1 MKKYILTLALGI
13 LWVTFANA
21 TDPAYVKAIQK
32 QIGGMKTIKNA
43 EESQAVSNG
52 FLRIAEANTS
62 EWLPIYYAA
71 LTQTTSAFR
80 FDVNKDQYFDQ
91 ALELVKKA
99 DQVAPGNSEITA
111 LHGYILMGKIS
122 LDPANRGQSL
132 SPEAMQ
138 LFGKAINLDREN
150 PRAITLMSQ
159 MELGMAQFFGSGPEK
174 ACGMARMGLELF
186 AKEEVKVD
194 ESYILPTWGKMNAEE
209 VAGACK

>member
-1 MKKYILTLALGI
+1 MKKYILTLALGLMWI
-13 LWVTFANA
+13 TLAKA

-32 QIGGMKTIKNA
+32 QIGGMKTIKTA

-52 FLRIAEANTS
+52 FLRISEANNS

-71 LTQTTSAFR
+71 LTQATAAFR
-80 FDVNKDQYFDQ
+80 FDVDKDLYFDQ

-99 DQVAPGNSEITA
+99 NQLAPGNSEITA

-132 SPEAMQ
+132 SPEAMG
-138 LFGKAINLDREN
+138 LFGKAISLDREN
-150 PRAITLMSQ
+150 PRAVTLMSQ
-159 MELGMAQFFGSGPEK
+159 MELGMSQFFGQGPEK

-186 AKEEVKVD
+186 AKEQAKVD
-194 ESYILPTWGKMNAEE
+194 ENYLLPTWGKMNAEQ
-209 VAGACK
+209 VAGSCK

>member
-32 QIGGMKTIKNA
+32 QIGGMKTIKSA

>member
-1 MKKYILTLALGI
+1 MKKYILTLALGLMWI
-13 LWVTFANA
+13 TLAKA

-32 QIGGMKTIKNA
+32 QIGGMKTIKTA

-52 FLRIAEANTS
+52 FLRISEANNS

-71 LTQTTSAFR
+71 LTQTTAAFR
-80 FDVNKDQYFDQ
+80 FDVDKDLYFDQ

-99 DQVAPGNSEITA
+99 NQLATGNSEITA

-132 SPEAMQ
+132 SPEAMG
-138 LFGKAINLDREN
+138 LFGKAISLDRAN
-150 PRAITLMSQ
+150 PRAVTLMSQ
-159 MELGMAQFFGSGPEK
+159 MELGMAQFFGQGPEK

-186 AKEEVKVD
+186 AKEQAKVD
-194 ESYILPTWGKMNAEE
+194 ENYLLPTWGKMNAEQ
-209 VAGACK
+209 VAGSCK

>member
-1 MKKYILTLALGI
+1 MKKYILSLALVFVWI
-13 LWVTFANA
+13 TLVKAS
-21 TDPAYVKAIQK
+21 DPAYVKAIQK
-32 QIGGMKTIKNA
+32 QTAAMKAIQSS

-52 FLRIAEANTS
+52 FMRIAEANAS
-62 EWLPIYYAA
+62 EWLPLYYAA
-71 LTQTTSAFR
+71 LTQTTAAFR

-99 DQVAPGNSEITA
+99 DGIAPGNSEITA

-138 LFGKAINLDREN
+138 LFGKAISLDREN
-150 PRAITLMSQ
+150 PRAVTLMSQ

-186 AKEEVKVD
+186 TKEQAKVD
-194 ESYILPTWGKMNAEE
+194 ENYILPTWGKMNAEQVE
-209 VAGACK
+209 SACK

>member
-1 MKKYILTLALGI
+1 MKKYLLSLAFLFVWI
-13 LWVTFANA
+13 TFVKAN
-21 TDPAYVKAIQK
+21 DPAYVKAVQK
-32 QIGGMKTIKNA
+32 QKEGMKTITSA
-43 EESQAVSNG
+43 EESQAVYNG

-80 FDVNKDQYFDQ
+80 FDVDKDQYFDQ
-91 ALELVKKA
+91 ALELAKKA
-99 DQVAPGNSEITA
+99 DQIAPGNSEITA

-138 LFGKAINLDREN
+138 LFGKAISLDRTN
-150 PRAITLMSQ
+150 PRAVTLMAQ

-174 ACGMARMGLELF
+174 ACGLARMGLELY
-186 AKEEVKVD
+186 AKEEGKAD
-194 ESYILPTWGKMNAEE
+194 INYILPTWGKMNAEQVIGE
-209 VAGACK
+209 CK

>member
-1 MKKYILTLALGI
+1 MKKYILSLSLVFVWITMVKAS
-13 LWVTFANA
+13 
-21 TDPAYVKAIQK
+21 DPAYVQAIQK
-32 QIGGMKTIKNA
+32 QIEAMKTIQNA

-52 FLRIAEANTS
+52 FMRIAEANAS
-62 EWLPIYYAA
+62 EWLPLYYAA
-71 LTQTTSAFR
+71 LTQTTAAFR

-99 DQVAPGNSEITA
+99 DGIAPGNSEITA

-138 LFGKAINLDREN
+138 LFGKAISLDREN
-150 PRAITLMSQ
+150 PRAVTLMSQ

-186 AKEEVKVD
+186 AKEQAKVD
-194 ESYILPTWGKMNAEE
+194 ENYILPTWGKMNAEQ
-209 VAGACK
+209 VVSACK

>member
-1 MKKYILTLALGI
+1 MKKYILSLALVFVWI
-13 LWVTFANA
+13 TLVKAS
-21 TDPAYVKAIQK
+21 DPAYVKAIQK
-32 QIGGMKTIKNA
+32 QTVAMKAIQSS

-52 FLRIAEANTS
+52 FMRIAEANAS
-62 EWLPIYYAA
+62 EWLPLYYAA
-71 LTQTTSAFR
+71 LTQTTAAFR

-99 DQVAPGNSEITA
+99 DGIAPGNSEITA

-138 LFGKAINLDREN
+138 LFGKAISLDREN
-150 PRAITLMSQ
+150 PRAVTLMSQ

-186 AKEEVKVD
+186 TKEQAKVD
-194 ESYILPTWGKMNAEE
+194 ENYILPTWGKMNAEQVE
-209 VAGACK
+209 SACK

>member
-1 MKKYILTLALGI
+1 MKKYLLTLALGLMWI
-13 LWVTFANA
+13 TFANA
-21 TDPAYVKAIQK
+21 TDPAYVKAIQN
-32 QIGGMKTIKNA
+32 QIDGMKTIKSA

-52 FLRIAEANTS
+52 FLRISEANTS

-71 LTQTTSAFR
+71 LTQTTAAFR

-99 DQVAPGNSEITA
+99 DQVAPGNSEIAA
-111 LHGYILMGKIS
+111 LNGYILMGKIS

-138 LFGKAINLDREN
+138 LFGKAISLDREN
-150 PRAITLMSQ
+150 PRAVTLMSQ
-159 MELGMAQFFGSGPEK
+159 MELGMAQFFGQGPEK

-186 AKEEVKVD
+186 EKEEVKVD
-194 ESYILPTWGKMNAEE
+194 ESYILPTWGKMNAEQ

>member
-1 MKKYILTLALGI
+1 MKKYILSLSLVFVWI
-13 LWVTFANA
+13 TFVKAS
-21 TDPAYVKAIQK
+21 DPAYVQAIQK
-32 QIGGMKTIKNA
+32 QIEAMKTIQNA

-52 FLRIAEANTS
+52 FLRIAEANAS
-62 EWLPIYYAA
+62 EWLPLYYAA
-71 LTQTTSAFR
+71 LTQTTAAFR

-99 DQVAPGNSEITA
+99 DGIAPGNSEVTA

-138 LFGKAINLDREN
+138 LFGKAISLDREN
-150 PRAITLMSQ
+150 PRAVTLMSQ

-186 AKEEVKVD
+186 AKERAKVD
-194 ESYILPTWGKMNAEE
+194 ENYILPTWGKMNAEQ
-209 VAGACK
+209 VVSACK

>member
-1 MKKYILTLALGI
+1 MKKYILTLTLGLMWI
-13 LWVTFANA
+13 TFANA

-32 QIGGMKTIKNA
+32 QIGGMKTIKSA

-71 LTQTTSAFR
+71 LTQTTAAFR

-99 DQVAPGNSEITA
+99 DQVAPGNSEIAA

-138 LFGKAINLDREN
+138 LFGKAISLDREN
-150 PRAITLMSQ
+150 PRAVTLMAQ
-159 MELGMAQFFGSGPEK
+159 MELGMAQFFGQGPEK

-186 AKEEVKVD
+186 TKEEVKVD
-194 ESYILPTWGKMNAEE
+194 ENYLLPTWGKMNAEQ

>member
-1 MKKYILTLALGI
+1 MKKYILTLTLGLMWI
-13 LWVTFANA
+13 TFANA

-32 QIGGMKTIKNA
+32 QIGGMKTIKSA

-71 LTQTTSAFR
+71 LTQTTAAFR

-99 DQVAPGNSEITA
+99 DQIAPGNSEITA

-138 LFGKAINLDREN
+138 LFGKAISLDREN
-150 PRAITLMSQ
+150 PRAVTLMAQ
-159 MELGMAQFFGSGPEK
+159 MELGMAQFFGQGPEK

-186 AKEEVKVD
+186 TKEEVKVD
-194 ESYILPTWGKMNAEE
+194 ENYLLPTWGKMNAEQ

>member
-1 MKKYILTLALGI
+1 MKKYILSLALVFVWI
-13 LWVTFANA
+13 TLVKAS
-21 TDPAYVKAIQK
+21 DPAYVKAIQK
-32 QIGGMKTIKNA
+32 QTAAMKAIQSS

-52 FLRIAEANTS
+52 FMRIAEANAS
-62 EWLPIYYAA
+62 EWLPLYYAA
-71 LTQTTSAFR
+71 LTQTTAAFR

-99 DQVAPGNSEITA
+99 DGIAPGNSEITT

-138 LFGKAINLDREN
+138 LFGKAISLDREN
-150 PRAITLMSQ
+150 PRAVTLMSQ

-186 AKEEVKVD
+186 TKEQAKVD
-194 ESYILPTWGKMNAEE
+194 ENYILPTWGKMNAEQVE
-209 VAGACK
+209 SACK

>member
-1 MKKYILTLALGI
+1 MKKYILSLALVFVWI
-13 LWVTFANA
+13 TLLKAS
-21 TDPAYVKAIQK
+21 DPAYVKAIQK
-32 QIGGMKTIKNA
+32 QKDAMKAIQSA

-52 FLRIAEANTS
+52 FLRIAEANAS
-62 EWLPIYYAA
+62 EWLPLYYAA
-71 LTQTTSAFR
+71 LTQTTAAFR

-99 DQVAPGNSEITA
+99 DGIAPGNSEVTA

-138 LFGKAINLDREN
+138 LFGKAISLDREN
-150 PRAITLMSQ
+150 PRAVTLMSQ

-186 AKEEVKVD
+186 AKEQAKVD
-194 ESYILPTWGKMNAEE
+194 ENYILPTWGKMNAEQ
-209 VAGACK
+209 VVSACK

>member
-1 MKKYILTLALGI
+1 MKKYILTLAFLFVWI
-13 LWVTFANA
+13 TFVKAN
-21 TDPAYVKAIQK
+21 DPAYVKAVQK
-32 QIGGMKTIKNA
+32 QKEGMKTITSA
-43 EESQAVSNG
+43 EESQAVYNG
-52 FLRIAEANTS
+52 FLRIAEANSS

-80 FDVNKDQYFDQ
+80 FDVDKDQYFDQ

-99 DQVAPGNSEITA
+99 DQIAPGNSEITA

-138 LFGKAINLDREN
+138 LFGKAISLDRTN
-150 PRAITLMSQ
+150 PRAVTLMAQ

-174 ACGMARMGLELF
+174 ACGLARMGLELY
-186 AKEEVKVD
+186 AKEEGKAD
-194 ESYILPTWGKMNAEE
+194 ENYLLPTWGKMNAEQ
-209 VAGACK
+209 VIGACK

>member
-1 MKKYILTLALGI
+1 MKKYILTLALVFVWI
-13 LWVTFANA
+13 SFVKAN
-21 TDPAYVKAIQK
+21 DPTYVKAIQK
-32 QIGGMKTIKNA
+32 QIGGMKTIKSA

-71 LTQTTSAFR
+71 LTQATAAFR

-99 DQVAPGNSEITA
+99 DQIAPGNSEITA

-138 LFGKAINLDREN
+138 LFGKAISLDREN
-150 PRAITLMSQ
+150 PRAVTLMAQ
-159 MELGMAQFFGSGPEK
+159 MELGMAQFFGQGPEK

-186 AKEEVKVD
+186 TKEEVKVD
-194 ESYILPTWGKMNAEE
+194 ENYLLPTWGKMNAEQ

>member
-1 MKKYILTLALGI
+1 MKKYFLTLALVFVWI
-13 LWVTFANA
+13 SFVKAN
-21 TDPAYVKAIQK
+21 DPTYVKAIQK
-32 QIGGMKTIKNA
+32 QIGGMKTIKSA

-71 LTQTTSAFR
+71 LTQTTAAFR

-99 DQVAPGNSEITA
+99 DQIAPGNSEITA

-138 LFGKAINLDREN
+138 LFGKAISLDREN
-150 PRAITLMSQ
+150 PRAVTLMAQ
-159 MELGMAQFFGSGPEK
+159 MELGMAQFFGQGPEK

-186 AKEEVKVD
+186 TKEEVKVD
-194 ESYILPTWGKMNAEE
+194 ENYLLPTWGKMNAEQ